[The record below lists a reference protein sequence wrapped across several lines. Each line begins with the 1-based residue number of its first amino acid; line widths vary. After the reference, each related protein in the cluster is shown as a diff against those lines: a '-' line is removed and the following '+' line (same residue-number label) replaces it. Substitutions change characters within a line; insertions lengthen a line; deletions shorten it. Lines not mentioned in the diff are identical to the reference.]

1 MKDDWK
7 VIWCGLEG
15 CEAARLANT
24 QANRSKQAAQLS
36 PGGCSAR
43 FVPAGVWALVI
54 SDDGGRRSHFLCLL
68 VFRPWDGVGEDG
80 MGCALVG
87 ST

>member
-36 PGGCSAR
+36 PGAAT
-43 FVPAGVWALVI
+43 PA
-54 SDDGGRRSHFLCLL
+54 LCLL
-68 VFRPWDGVGEDG
+68 CSGRGLVLNRCLDSGWSLDMIGQGGV
-80 MGCALVG
+80 
-87 ST
+87 